1 MLLIDEVKVG
11 FGRTGRMFGF
21 QHWNVTPDAVAL
33 GKSIGSG
40 VIPLSAVVAR
50 KEILDVGTAI
60 NMYTVAGTPVSCTAG
75 LATLDYIE
83 RHHLADNAREIGAHL
98 LDGCKR
104 LAEKHELIGEA
115 RGKGMILGVELVRN
129 RQTKEPAA
137 TEAAKVVYRCKE
149 LGLILF
155 YGGIY
160 SNVLEITPPLTM
172 TRQEADQGLAIV
184 DQALTDVEEGRFP
197 DEKLGQYAG
206 W

>member
-1 MLLIDEVKVG
+1 
-11 FGRTGRMFGF
+11 
-21 QHWNVTPDAVAL
+21 
-33 GKSIGSG
+33 
-40 VIPLSAVVAR
+40 
-50 KEILDVGTAI
+50 
-60 NMYTVAGTPVSCTAG
+60 MYTVAGNPVCCTAG
-75 LATLDYIE
+75 LATLDYIGG
-83 RHHLADNAREIGAHL
+83 HNLVDNARDIGAHL
-98 LDGCKR
+98 LDGFKR
-104 LAEKHELIGEA
+104 LAVKHELIGDA
-115 RGKGMILGVELVRN
+115 RGKGLILGVELVRD

-149 LGLILF
+149 LGLIIF

-172 TRQEADQGLAIV
+172 TRQEAEQGLSIV